1 MLALRQA
8 LSIWK
13 FVFCFVFFFVGFF
26 GFCFIFVFLN
36 YFFGDFSPLFSL
48 SFPSGSYS
56 AVGPPVWLL
65 SLFSL
70 LPL

>member
-13 FVFCFVFFFVGFF
+13 FVFWFFWWGFLVFV
-26 GFCFIFVFLN
+26 FIFVFLN

-48 SFPSGSYS
+48 SFPSGSHS

-65 SLFSL
+65 SFFSL